1 MYFLR
6 IDISEKCIFA
16 SVFLTEKCMLQR
28 KIQSKIVD
36 YLENGSNKILVL
48 DGARQIGKSY
58 IIRHEGQKRFEN
70 YIEIDLIEDKR
81 GDRVFEGTRNKED
94 FYLRL
99 STIAGDKMKEKE
111 NTLVFLD
118 EIQAYPEMLTLL
130 KFLKQD
136 DRFTYI
142 VSGSQLG
149 IALDQ
154 TLSKPGGKIEVV
166 KMYQLDFEEFLWA
179 NNVGEEFIY
188 HARECFEKKIAL
200 TEALHRRMME
210 LFKLYL
216 LVGGLPDAVNTF
228 LETRNIVR
236 VRAAQAEVYELYKG
250 DASQYD
256 KEHKLKIERIYEL
269 VPSYLENKKKRV
281 RFNQIENKEQ
291 ARAVQYQDEFE
302 YLVNSGICN
311 EVKAISNP
319 KFPLVESESK
329 NLLKLYY
336 NDVGLLTRILYQYNI
351 AAIMDEQKSIN
362 LGTVYELVVC
372 SELSAHGFPLFYY
385 DNKKKGEIEFLVN
398 DYDHLSV
405 VPIEVKSGK
414 DYDLHASPDAFV
426 EAPEYNI
433 QEALVLSNEREVRQQ
448 GKVTYLPIYYAMFLR
463 PSTPPDQVLI

>member
-1 MYFLR
+1 MLR
-6 IDISEKCIFA
+6 
-16 SVFLTEKCMLQR
+16 R
-28 KIQSKIVD
+28 KIQEKIIN

-48 DGARQIGKSY
+48 NGARQIGKSY

-70 YIEIDLIEDKR
+70 YIEIDLIEDKN

-99 STIAGDKMKEKE
+99 STIAGDRMNKKE

-149 IALDQ
+149 IALNQ
-154 TLSKPGGKIEVV
+154 TLSKPGGKVEVV

-179 NNVGEEFIY
+179 NNVGEEFIV
-188 HARECFEKKIAL
+188 HARKCFERKTSL
-200 TEALHRRMME
+200 TEALHRQMME

-216 LVGGLPDAVNTF
+216 LVGGLPDAVNAF
-228 LETRNIVR
+228 IETRNIVR
-236 VRAAQAEVYELYKG
+236 VRSVQEEVYNLYKG

-281 RFNQIENKEQ
+281 RFNQIENKAQ
-291 ARAVQYQDEFE
+291 ARATQYQDEFE
-302 YLVNSGICN
+302 YLVKSGICN

-329 NLLKLYY
+329 NLLKLYL
-336 NDVGLLTRILYQYNI
+336 NDVGLLTRLLYQYNI
-351 AAIMDEQKSIN
+351 SAILEEQKSIN

-372 SELSAHGFPLFYY
+372 SELTTHGFPLFYY
-385 DNKKKGEIEFLVN
+385 DNKKKGEVEFLVN
-398 DYDHLSV
+398 DYDSLSV

-414 DYDLHASPDAFV
+414 DYDLHASLDTFMETPD
-426 EAPEYNI
+426 YNI
-433 QEALVLSNEREVRQQ
+433 QEAIVLSNEREVRRQ
-448 GKVTYLPIYYAMFLR
+448 GKITYLPIYFAMFLS
-463 PSTPPDQVLI
+463 PSKPDKESLKF

>member
-1 MYFLR
+1 
-6 IDISEKCIFA
+6 
-16 SVFLTEKCMLQR
+16 MLKR
-28 KIQSKIVD
+28 KIQTKIID
-36 YLENGSNKILVL
+36 YLENRSNKILIL
-48 DGARQIGKSY
+48 NGARQIGKSY

-70 YIEIDLIEDKR
+70 YIEIDLIEDKK

-99 STIAGDKMKEKE
+99 STIAGDRMKEKE

-154 TLSKPGGKIEVV
+154 TLSKPGGKVEVV

-179 NNVGEEFIY
+179 NNVGEEFID
-188 HARECFEKKIAL
+188 HARKCFEQKTAL
-200 TEALHRRMME
+200 SEALHRQMME

-216 LVGGLPDAVNTF
+216 LVGGLPDAVNVF

-236 VRAAQAEVYELYKG
+236 VRAAQEEVYNLYKG

-281 RFNQIENKEQ
+281 RFKEIENKAQ
-291 ARAVQYQDEFE
+291 ARASQYQDEFE
-302 YLVNSGICN
+302 YLVKSGICN
-311 EVKAISNP
+311 KVKAISNP

-329 NLLKLYY
+329 NLLKLYL
-336 NDVGLLTRILYQYNI
+336 NDVGLLTRLLYQYNI
-351 AAIMDEQKSIN
+351 SAIMEEQKSIN

-385 DNKKKGEIEFLVN
+385 DNKKKGEVEFLVN
-398 DYDHLSV
+398 DYDRLSV

-414 DYDLHASPDAFV
+414 DYDLHASLDTFV
-426 EAPEYNI
+426 ETPDYNI
-433 QEALVLSNEREVRQQ
+433 QEAIVLSNEREIRQQ
-448 GKVTYLPIYYAMFLR
+448 GKIAYLPIYFAMFLQ
-463 PSTPPDQVLI
+463 PSTPPVQVILSPNNYSKP